1 VILKLT
7 IGVLLFFCCG
17 VSFAQMATEKS
28 AMKLMAKHR
37 WLKAETRLRKTL
49 AKGTLNPSVRYHI
62 SLFYFHG
69 DNPAYSL
76 DSAYH
81 YAVTALDDYALT
93 PARERDRLRRISI
106 DSLRL
111 ISLRA
116 QIDSTAFEE
125 ARKANTE
132 AAYLKFLS
140 EFPLA
145 VQRDLAAHLRDEV
158 AYQDALRENTY
169 QAFFSYLNR
178 YPQADRAGEART
190 HYDRLLYTEQT
201 KDQRLASYEKF
212 LAEHPETPYR
222 GEIYRHIFE
231 ISTADGSVEN
241 FLDFM
246 TRYPVSELVRKAGQ
260 MIFHILADEDDPDWP
275 AQFLNDSLRN
285 LLTINQYYLVPVLKD
300 NLYGFMDEKGRDIT
314 PPSYKSIHTDY
325 LCGQIRDEVLMVD
338 DKLVARN
345 GSVIFDGSITDLTDL
360 GTGFLKINVGNVIK
374 VIHKAGFVVH
384 DSVED
389 CRILSRRYMAVKKNN
404 AWRLFTL
411 TGRLLDTNAWEDIT
425 DLKDVIELKRSNKIY
440 IIHKSQLA
448 KGADGTPLRFSEPFD
463 ELKLWPQGLLWGR
476 AGNFQG
482 VLNQGLHGVI
492 RFDRHAL
499 TQTFFGAVAQMSN
512 GYALYNWTGKKSTVF
527 DRVNIFEPWVT
538 VKRGGS
544 WYVFDPQ
551 LMKNQ
556 SKAYDTIRAEGP
568 FLVGQVTDTLYVHFA
583 GNHVSPFFRALK
595 VSFIPGMDSTSF
607 LLVEENPRQKSVF
620 DLRGNKLFSAYF
632 DNLEY
637 AGQGIFVFTRKDKKG
652 LINMQGGMLL
662 QPEYDAIGSVKDD
675 VISLLKNKRFG
686 AWHIHHKKLIKPQYD
701 RNILPYNGALIFT
714 FKNGYYGFLG
724 WDNKPVS
731 AFSFDEIRYWDD
743 STALV
748 RQGSLWSFYDIHAGK
763 NIEEKLRNIM
773 FIKNTAEEK
782 IAIIQKD
789 NNFGVVSNRRDTV
802 IPVTFTDIINLGSAD
817 APLYFTEKHVRE
829 ASLYIVIYYDDGG
842 NMLRKEIYDE
852 SADYDKIYC
861 SDN

>member
-1 VILKLT
+1 
-7 IGVLLFFCCG
+7 
-17 VSFAQMATEKS
+17 
-28 AMKLMAKHR
+28 
-37 WLKAETRLRKTL
+37 
-49 AKGTLNPSVRYHI
+49 
-62 SLFYFHG
+62 
-69 DNPAYSL
+69 
-76 DSAYH
+76 
-81 YAVTALDDYALT
+81 
-93 PARERDRLRRISI
+93 
-106 DSLRL
+106 
-111 ISLRA
+111 
-116 QIDSTAFEE
+116 
-125 ARKANTE
+125 
-132 AAYLKFLS
+132 
-140 EFPLA
+140 
-145 VQRDLAAHLRDEV
+145 
-158 AYQDALRENTY
+158 
-169 QAFFSYLNR
+169 
-178 YPQADRAGEART
+178 
-190 HYDRLLYTEQT
+190 
-201 KDQRLASYEKF
+201 
-212 LAEHPETPYR
+212 
-222 GEIYRHIFE
+222 
-231 ISTADGSVEN
+231 
-241 FLDFM
+241 
-246 TRYPVSELVRKAGQ
+246 
-260 MIFHILADEDDPDWP
+260 
-275 AQFLNDSLRN
+275 
-285 LLTINQYYLVPVLKD
+285 
-300 NLYGFMDEKGRDIT
+300 
-314 PPSYKSIHTDY
+314 
-325 LCGQIRDEVLMVD
+325 
-338 DKLVARN
+338 
-345 GSVIFDGSITDLTDL
+345 
-360 GTGFLKINVGNVIK
+360 
-374 VIHKAGFVVH
+374 
-384 DSVED
+384 
-389 CRILSRRYMAVKKNN
+389 
-404 AWRLFTL
+404 
-411 TGRLLDTNAWEDIT
+411 
-425 DLKDVIELKRSNKIY
+425 
-440 IIHKSQLA
+440 
-448 KGADGTPLRFSEPFD
+448 
-463 ELKLWPQGLLWGR
+463 
-476 AGNFQG
+476 
-482 VLNQGLHGVI
+482 
-492 RFDRHAL
+492 
-499 TQTFFGAVAQMSN
+499 
-512 GYALYNWTGKKSTVF
+512 VF